1 MNDVSHAIAETVND
15 LVDEYR
21 RRCLWFLRAD
31 YYPTTDEERFRAL
44 DYIQTHG
51 DRRAYARA
59 TEVRRWLSQASSAAS
74 AGS

>member
-1 MNDVSHAIAETVND
+1 MSHAIAETVNR

-21 RRCLWFLRAD
+21 RRCLWFLRDD
-31 YYPTTDEERFRAL
+31 YYPTTDEERLRVL

-51 DRRAYARA
+51 DRKAYVRAA
-59 TEVRRWLSQASSAAS
+59 EVHRWLSRASSATS